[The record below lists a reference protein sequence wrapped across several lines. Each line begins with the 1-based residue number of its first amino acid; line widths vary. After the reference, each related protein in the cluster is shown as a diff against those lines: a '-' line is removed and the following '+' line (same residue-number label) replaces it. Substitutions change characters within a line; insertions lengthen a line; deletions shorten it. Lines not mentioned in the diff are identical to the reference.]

1 MRIYARRTSRQGLCD
16 PGHINLLKR
25 PLHLNKKETM
35 KNNMGKTDRTLRVV
49 VAIILGYLALS
60 GKVEGLMYNISLA
73 LGVIFLLTS
82 ALGFCPL
89 YVPLGMNTCEK
100 K

>member
-1 MRIYARRTSRQGLCD
+1 
-16 PGHINLLKR
+16 
-25 PLHLNKKETM
+25 M

>member
-1 MRIYARRTSRQGLCD
+1 
-16 PGHINLLKR
+16 
-25 PLHLNKKETM
+25 LNKKETM

>member
-1 MRIYARRTSRQGLCD
+1 M
-16 PGHINLLKR
+16 
-25 PLHLNKKETM
+25 NKKETM

-82 ALGFCPL
+82 AIGFCPL

>member
-1 MRIYARRTSRQGLCD
+1 M
-16 PGHINLLKR
+16 
-25 PLHLNKKETM
+25 NKKETM

>member
-1 MRIYARRTSRQGLCD
+1 
-16 PGHINLLKR
+16 
-25 PLHLNKKETM
+25 M

-82 ALGFCPL
+82 AIGFCPL

>member
-1 MRIYARRTSRQGLCD
+1 
-16 PGHINLLKR
+16 
-25 PLHLNKKETM
+25 M
-35 KNNMGKTDRTLRVV
+35 KNNMGKIDRTLRVV

-82 ALGFCPL
+82 AIGFCPL